1 MRWLLLK
8 DLQILRRSPL
18 LVGLLVIYPVA
29 IAVLIGVALSRSPDR
44 PKVAL
49 LNQVPAEDRVFSLA
63 GQRVD
68 LSAYADQLF
77 EAIDPITVH
86 TRTQALEKVRSGQA
100 LAALI
105 IPPDITRKLG
115 TGGLERP
122 TVSVV
127 YSGTDPLKRRYV
139 EQAITSRLADANLAL
154 SSRLLKV
161 AGEDIS
167 LLATGGSFSLPF
179 GNDVQILGLRRSADI
194 LRAAIARLPRSSPDR
209 AALGQV
215 QRFAEVALQNLDF
228 SRPVLQSVSAP
239 VRVQRTVL
247 EGKRTPLNSFAVA
260 VAVTI
265 SLMFVAVLMA
275 AGMLALEREEH
286 AFARLVRG
294 LVSRS
299 GLLAEKAALAAAL
312 ALVVSLLMLAGI
324 GIFVSLDWARFPLWV
339 LGAAGGAV
347 AFGSLG
353 VAIGGL
359 AREVRAAS
367 LLAFLLSLPVAFL
380 ALVPSGA
387 VSSGLYD
394 VVRVVSAIFPFKA
407 ALDAMT
413 RALAGGQPSL
423 LGPLAH
429 LLGLAVA
436 FGVIARLALR
446 RFA

>member
-8 DLQILRRSPL
+8 DIQILRRSPL
-18 LVGLLVIYPVA
+18 LVGLLVIYPVV

-49 LNQVPAEDRVFSLA
+49 LNQVPSDERTFTIA
-63 GQRVD
+63 GQKVD
-68 LSAYADQLF
+68 LTAYANDLF
-77 EAIDPITVH
+77 QAIDPVTVH
-86 TRTQALEKVRSGQA
+86 SRAEAIQKVRSGAA

-115 TGGLERP
+115 SGGLQRP

-154 SSRLLKV
+154 SGRLLKI
-161 AGEDIS
+161 AGQDIS
-167 LLATGGSFSLPF
+167 LLATGGSFRLPF
-179 GNDVQILGLRRSADI
+179 GSSVNILGLRRSADI
-194 LRAAIARLPRSSPDR
+194 LRAAIARLPRGSPDR

-215 QRFAEVALQNLDF
+215 QSFASVALQNLDF
-228 SRPVLQSVSAP
+228 SRPVLQSVSSP
-239 VRVQRTVL
+239 VRVRRSVL

-265 SLMFVAVLMA
+265 SLMFVTVLLA

-294 LVSRS
+294 LVSRT
-299 GLLAEKAALAAAL
+299 GLLAEKAALAAAC

-339 LGAAGGAV
+339 LGAAFGAL
-347 AFGSLG
+347 AFGALG

-359 AREVRAAS
+359 AREVRASS

-394 VVRVVSAIFPFKA
+394 VVRVVSAAFPFKP
-407 ALDAMT
+407 ALQAMT
-413 RALAGGQPSL
+413 GALQSGQPSL

-436 FGVIARLALR
+436 FGLIARLALR